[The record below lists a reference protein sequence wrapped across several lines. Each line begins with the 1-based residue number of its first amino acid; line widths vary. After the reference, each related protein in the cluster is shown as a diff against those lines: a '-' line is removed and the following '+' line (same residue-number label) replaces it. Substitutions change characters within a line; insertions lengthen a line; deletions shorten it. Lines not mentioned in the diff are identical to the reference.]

1 MAVKLTDFLIGIL
14 AIATIFVLFTLVLA
28 DGADKYAQ
36 SYDTSTFSSMAPKV
50 QALANLTKQVK
61 DNTSNIQSNDGI
73 FDILGSVFSQGY
85 LALKIT
91 FSSVDLFGTM
101 ASEAS
106 GELPLGDAG
115 KIVQTFMITVIS
127 ILIFVGIIVAVIV
140 KWNV

>member
-1 MAVKLTDFLIGIL
+1 MVVHEAKWQLNSQ
-14 AIATIFVLFTLVLA
+14 TIFVLFTLILA
-28 DGADKYAQ
+28 DGADKYSQ
-36 SYDTSTFSSMAPKV
+36 SYDNTTFAGMETKV
-50 QALANLTKQVK
+50 NALSNLTKAVK

-101 ASEAS
+101 VSESS
-106 GELPLGDAG
+106 GELPLGDAAT
-115 KIVQTFMITVIS
+115 IVQTFMITVIG
-127 ILIFVGIIVAVIV
+127 ILIFIGIIVAVIV